1 MYPFVSVRLGSIG
14 ESSSELGESPSAS
27 GDSGSAVVKPTFLV
41 RFLVRVLVPDPG
53 VEFVG
58 RRGGREIIGAGMRMG
73 RAFRMKR

>member
-1 MYPFVSVRLGSIG
+1 MYPFVSLRLGKMG

-41 RFLVRVLVPDPG
+41 RFRVRVRAPDPG

-58 RRGGREIIGAGMRMG
+58 RRGGRVNIG
-73 RAFRMKR
+73 